1 MNKPIFIVCTLLGAA
16 VASAAYL
23 AIELQ
28 QERERADSLALRAF
42 EHEPVEKG
50 GAASSLANTSEL
62 PHEPIDPSAE
72 RNRLEDPPAPP
83 EMSPQRSVLEFP
95 GSLRS
100 RQRVARLQSR
110 LSDGTPMQDY
120 QIRALIAAFDDL
132 ERSPQESNQPYDA
145 GHAGSEHLIQA
156 ASDILFESQM
166 EEFVEMLREGDSG

>member
-1 MNKPIFIVCTLLGAA
+1 MNKPILIVCTLLAAA

-50 GAASSLANTSEL
+50 GVASSHANTRDL
-62 PHEPIDPSAE
+62 PHEPIASDAQSKP
-72 RNRLEDPPAPP
+72 LDDPPPP
-83 EMSPQRSVLEFP
+83 EVSPQRSVLEFP

-132 ERSPQESNQPYDA
+132 EKSPQESDQPQGA
-145 GHAGSEHLIQA
+145 GQARSEHLIQV

-166 EEFVEMLREGDSG
+166 GEFVEMLREGDSG